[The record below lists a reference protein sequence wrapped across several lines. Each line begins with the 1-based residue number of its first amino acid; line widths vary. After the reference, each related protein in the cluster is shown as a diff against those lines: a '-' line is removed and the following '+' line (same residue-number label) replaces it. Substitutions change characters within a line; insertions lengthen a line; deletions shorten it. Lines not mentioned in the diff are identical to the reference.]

1 MRKSSKPWNEC
12 KDSCK
17 GTDKLPT
24 FEPIIGLEVHAE
36 LQTASKMFCGCA
48 VVDLTSADPNT
59 SVCEICS
66 GMPGTL
72 PVINKRAIEF
82 AIRVALA
89 LNCEIAETSVFA
101 RKNYFYPDLP
111 KGFQISQ
118 YEMPLASNGSLT
130 INLGNRT
137 KDIRIRR
144 VHMEEDTGKL
154 SHHEG
159 YSLVDYNRSG
169 VPLLEV
175 VSEPDLHSLEEVR
188 SYAMGLRSL
197 LRYLE
202 VNSGDMEK
210 GVMRFEAN
218 VSLRPVGTE
227 SLGTR
232 TEIKNLNS
240 FKAMIRAIT
249 YELERQGNLLSSGK
263 QVLQETL
270 GWDESASTTVSQRGK
285 EEAHDY
291 RYFPE
296 PDLPPLQI
304 DQEWIEEI
312 KVSLPELPNERRKR
326 FIEDYELTAYT
337 ADVLTADR
345 DTADYFESSLVA
357 GEHLPPK
364 EMANWL
370 SGPLF
375 GLINERNLSI
385 GQLPISPEAFA
396 DLVSRIDK
404 GEISSSSGKLVL
416 EKMFT
421 QGRPASKIID
431 ELGLGQISD
440 TDKISEIVAQA
451 IRDNPD
457 QLNEYLNG
465 KHSLF
470 DWFFGQVMRATRGRA
485 DPQVVRNV
493 LKTHLKG
500 VEENQRP
507 T

>member
-1 MRKSSKPWNEC
+1 MP
-12 KDSCK
+12 
-17 GTDKLPT
+17 P
-24 FEPIIGLEVHAE
+24 FEPVIGLEVHAE

-72 PVINKRAIEF
+72 PVINKRAVEF
-82 AIRVALA
+82 ALRVALA
-89 LNCEIAETSVFA
+89 LNCEVAETSVFA

-118 YEMPLASNGSLT
+118 YEMPLASDGKMT
-130 INLGNRT
+130 INLGNQT
-137 KDIRIRR
+137 KEVRIRR
-144 VHMEEDTGKL
+144 VHLEEDTGKL
-154 SHHEG
+154 THHEG

-169 VPLLEV
+169 VPLLEI

-188 SYAMGLRSL
+188 SFAMGLRSL

-218 VSLRPVGTE
+218 VSLRPDGTQT
-227 SLGTR
+227 LGTR

-249 YELERQGNLLSSGK
+249 YEVERQGNLLSSGE

-270 GWDESASTTVSQRGK
+270 GWDESLSTTISQRGK

-296 PDLPPLQI
+296 PDLPPLHI
-304 DQEWIEEI
+304 EQEWVDQIRAN
-312 KVSLPELPNERRKR
+312 LPELPNERRRR
-326 FIEDYELTAYT
+326 FIKEYDLTPYT
-337 ADVLTADR
+337 AEVIIADR
-345 DTADYFESSLVA
+345 DTADYFEGALASKVQVK
-357 GEHLPPK
+357 PK
-364 EMANWL
+364 ELANWL

-375 GLINERNLSI
+375 GLLNEGNQTIDQLSF
-385 GQLPISPEAFA
+385 SPDAFA
-396 DLVSRIDK
+396 DLIGRVDS
-404 GEISSSSGKLVL
+404 GEISTSSGKRVL
-416 EKMFT
+416 EEMFK
-421 QGRPASKIID
+421 GEKSAAEIID
-431 ELGLGQISD
+431 ELGLRQISD
-440 TDKISEIVAQA
+440 VDQIRNIVAQVVV
-451 IRDNPD
+451 DSPD
-457 QLNEYLNG
+457 QLNEYLSG
-465 KHSLF
+465 KHTLF
-470 DWFFGQVMRATRGRA
+470 DWFFGQVMRATQGRA
-485 DPQVVRNV
+485 DPQVVREA
-493 LKTHLKG
+493 LKTHLQG
-500 VEENQRP
+500 LEENQPP